1 MIKKMTLSNKICRLK
16 DATSRPK
23 FNVNVQLMFINCEKV
38 QAKILFISR
47 QRNSQEDLD
56 DMERELN
63 SLKENNV
70 LNWAEDLG

>member
-1 MIKKMTLSNKICRLK
+1 MIKKMTQSNKICRLK

-23 FNVNVQLMFINCEKV
+23 SNVNVQLMLKNCEKV
-38 QAKILFISR
+38 QAIILLISR

-56 DMERELN
+56 ATERELN

-70 LNWAEDLG
+70 LWGEDLG

>member
-1 MIKKMTLSNKICRLK
+1 
-16 DATSRPK
+16 
-23 FNVNVQLMFINCEKV
+23 MFINCEKV
-38 QAKILFISR
+38 QAKILFISG

>member
-1 MIKKMTLSNKICRLK
+1 
-16 DATSRPK
+16 
-23 FNVNVQLMFINCEKV
+23 MFINCEKV

-70 LNWAEDLG
+70 LNWAEDPG